1 MFGHTR
7 RTLVVQSTLGT
18 RLNPALYSE
27 YLRKE
32 HERYQRRKEYGS
44 IKLVHD
50 MTNREKRHARKS
62 WRQRKQR
69 QKEKQTSLNRH
80 LNDTPPPTPNTFVS
94 DEYNTRSGRKRAACY
109 REVDKLKIKL
119 QSNRARLIGI
129 GSN

>member
-1 MFGHTR
+1 MPLSGAERAR
-7 RTLVVQSTLGT
+7 RHREKLKQ
-18 RLNPALYSE
+18 NPALYSE

-32 HERYQRRKEYGS
+32 HERYERRKEEGS

-80 LNDTPPPTPNTFVS
+80 LNDTPPPTPNTSVS
-94 DEYNTRSGRKRAACY
+94 DEYRRMSATVTILSTIHVSQRRRY
-109 REVDKLKIKL
+109 LDPLL
-119 QSNRARLIGI
+119 QVLTS
-129 GSN
+129 